1 MPLNPLVESF
11 YPQSVNDDAMAQP
24 PCESV
29 LLNPLADTF
38 SPRHSL
44 GEEPTIRYDA
54 DYCPGWILWRN
65 GQGDWKGFKRL
76 ISL

>member
-54 DYCPGWILWRN
+54 DYEIWHYEVNECRQTSTYLFRE
-65 GQGDWKGFKRL
+65 L
-76 ISL
+76 I